1 MGTTKS
7 KKSAEPKARA
17 EEEPEPE
24 PTKKRGGRKAR
35 EEEPVVD
42 EEDRPD
48 PHQEDTG
55 DNEPDADAKRRAKN
69 RGYRQVAKKAGF
81 SNQYDSGFSHLDC
94 STPVVSEAEV
104 IRACKWAPRITDESA
119 YSGIEEFEERTN
131 LGFKSLPPGAA
142 RVFRAHSEAYLRRL
156 VTNCVQRASD
166 NQNTRVTVKEVMAE
180 LRPLQRVQKYTFVAP
195 EGLIQYA
202 MHKATGR
209 APGPERRGRGGGDQE
224 GDQEADRQAGEGAR
238 EALQEAREREGL
250 RGQDSRGEGGQAGGE
265 GAGQDHRQVGTG
277 RPAGRP
283 ASPRPEAFTQNGR
296 G

>member
-7 KKSAEPKARA
+7 KKSAEPKSRA
-17 EEEPEPE
+17 EEPEPE
-24 PTKKRGGRKAR
+24 PTKKRSARKAR
-35 EEEPVVD
+35 DEEPVVD

-81 SNQYDSGFSHLDC
+81 SGQYDSGFSHLDC

-104 IRACKWAPRITDESA
+104 IRACKWAPRIANESA

-142 RVFRAHSEAYLRRL
+142 RVFRAHSETYLRRL

-195 EGLIQYA
+195 EGLVQYA
-202 MHKATGR
+202 MHKVTGEHLDPSAEDEEAATKKEIKKLVAKQEKVPEKLFKKHEAEKACASKIR
-209 APGPERRGRGGGDQE
+209 AAKAAKRAAKGP
-224 GDQEADRQAGEGAR
+224 AKTIAK
-238 EALQEAREREGL
+238 
-250 RGQDSRGEGGQAGGE
+250 
-265 GAGQDHRQVGTG
+265 
-277 RPAGRP
+277 
-283 ASPRPEAFTQNGR
+283 
-296 G
+296 